1 MNRFTVWTLGAATLA
16 ALALAGCR
24 QGGVDQTALPPDRR
38 VAEDYHASLRVN
50 LEEMERRPT
59 GLYVQDLLEGEG
71 ARADSGDIVTVHYT
85 GWLPTGRKF
94 DSSRDRDT
102 PFEVAIGYGRVIDG
116 WDQGIV
122 GMRVGGQRRLVIP
135 PAMGYGAQ
143 GTGPIPGN
151 ATLVFDVELLD
162 VVNRVPE
169 GGSEPADTAG
179 QGVGDTDG
187 GDAGA

>member
-1 MNRFTVWTLGAATLA
+1 MNRFAGWTLGAVALA
-16 ALALAGCR
+16 ALVVAGC
-24 QGGVDQTALPPDRR
+24 QEAGVDQSNLPPDRR
-38 VAEDYHASLRVN
+38 VADDYHASLRVN

-59 GLYVQDLLEGEG
+59 GLYVQDLVEGEG
-71 ARADSGDIVTVHYT
+71 ARADSGDIATVHYT

-94 DSSRDRDT
+94 DSSRDRET

-135 PAMGYGAQ
+135 PALGYGAQ

-151 ATLVFDVELLD
+151 STLVFDVELLD

-169 GGSEPADTAG
+169 GGAAADT
-179 QGVGDTDG
+179 TG
-187 GDAGA
+187 GS

>member
-1 MNRFTVWTLGAATLA
+1 MNRFAGTIVVTVALA
-16 ALALAGCR
+16 GLALAGC
-24 QGGVDQTALPPDRR
+24 QGSGVDQSSLPPDHR
-38 VAEDYHASLRVN
+38 VADDYHASLRVD
-50 LEEMERRPT
+50 LAEMDRRST
-59 GLYVQDLLEGEG
+59 GLYVQDLVEGEG

-94 DSSRDRDT
+94 DSSRDRET

-135 PAMGYGAQ
+135 PALGYGAQ
-143 GTGPIPGN
+143 GTGPIPGGS
-151 ATLVFDVELLD
+151 TLVFDVELLS

-169 GGSEPADTAG
+169 GGVAADTTAG
-179 QGVGDTDG
+179 G
-187 GDAGA
+187 

>member
-1 MNRFTVWTLGAATLA
+1 M
-16 ALALAGCR
+16 
-24 QGGVDQTALPPDRR
+24 
-38 VAEDYHASLRVN
+38 
-50 LEEMERRPT
+50 
-59 GLYVQDLLEGEG
+59 EGEG

-135 PAMGYGAQ
+135 PALGYGAQ
-143 GTGPIPGN
+143 GTGPIPGGS
-151 ATLVFDVELLD
+151 TLVFDVELLD

-169 GGSEPADTAG
+169 GGAAADSTN
-179 QGVGDTDG
+179 G
-187 GDAGA
+187 G